1 MKIRVSATRME
12 LLKLK
17 KRLALAVRGHHLLK
31 DKQDELVRQF
41 FVRQERY
48 RRHLDGLWPAL
59 EKARLSLEFLG
70 SVHSEASISLACRS
84 ASDAPPLVVHP
95 TRILNITVP
104 EYGWAHGRLDPL
116 YGFLDGAG
124 LVENVLG
131 AYIDLLPQLIG
142 KASLEKAMTSLLD
155 EIEVTKRRVNALEY
169 NLIPS
174 LRESIRGI
182 TAKLG
187 ELELSNLTRLMRVK
201 EIISQAADMTEGK
214 AAHGDDLPPV

>member
-1 MKIRVSATRME
+1 MKIQVSATRME

-17 KRLALAVRGHHLLK
+17 RRLALAVRGHRLLK

-41 FVRQERY
+41 FVRQEAY
-48 RRHLDGLWPAL
+48 RRHLAGMSVAL
-59 EKARLSLEFLG
+59 EKARLTLAFLR
-70 SVHSEASISLACRS
+70 SAHAEAAVSLACRS
-84 ASDAPPLVVHP
+84 AAEAPGLSISP

-104 EYGWAHGRLDPL
+104 EYTMNRFGPDPL

-124 LVENVLG
+124 LVENV
-131 AYIDLLPQLIG
+131 AVSHVDLLPLLVR
-142 KASLEKAMTSLLD
+142 KASMEKAMTSLLD

-169 NLIPS
+169 KLIPS
-174 LRESIRGI
+174 LRESIGGI

-201 EIISQAADMTEGK
+201 EIISQADEACAE
-214 AAHGDDLPPV
+214 AVPGDELPAV